1 MAKKYRISGYA
12 IRLFFFKLETPEKF
26 KLFAACAQDRSMELT
41 YFIKKKILR
50 KGIIKIYSIIIIVC
64 KLPKHTLKKTDL
76 SKNTLCGNR
85 RYQD

>member
-41 YFIKKKILR
+41 YFIKKKYYEKVLLKYIL
-50 KGIIKIYSIIIIVC
+50 
-64 KLPKHTLKKTDL
+64 L
-76 SKNTLCGNR
+76 SSLCANYLNTH
-85 RYQD
+85 